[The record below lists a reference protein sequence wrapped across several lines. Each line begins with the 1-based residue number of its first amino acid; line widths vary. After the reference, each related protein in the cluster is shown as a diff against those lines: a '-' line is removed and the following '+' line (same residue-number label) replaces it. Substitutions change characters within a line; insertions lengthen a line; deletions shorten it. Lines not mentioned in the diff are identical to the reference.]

1 MKNLVNKLTLRISNT
16 SPLKALAITC
26 AKSVRMFMC
35 AKCAIFCKNANC
47 EKICKILTPQNPPPL
62 TLDICHD
69 HLASYLSHRLF
80 IVTEISPSLSQHLH
94 EHRHQGYLNLMMK
107 VTPLAPW
114 SSISFFKD
122 EMLLRRCFPIKVS
135 GYLKCPNH
143 NSYKTGSLL
152 LFPRHR
158 IIR

>member
-1 MKNLVNKLTLRISNT
+1 
-16 SPLKALAITC
+16 
-26 AKSVRMFMC
+26 MC
-35 AKCAIFCKNANC
+35 QECQNVHVCQMCNILQKRQLW
-47 EKICKILTPQNPPPL
+47 KILQNPHPPESSSPDSGYLSRPPRLLPL
-62 TLDICHD
+62 TL
-69 HLASYLSHRLF
+69 AFYHRRYH
-80 IVTEISPSLSQHLH
+80 QHLH

-135 GYLKCPNH
+135 GYLKCTNH
-143 NSYKTGSLL
+143 NSYKTGLLL